1 MAIRNKSIP
10 LLARLQYCLPELYK
24 QDTEGILGFVK
35 RTKEGI
41 GRGNRASTV
50 LEKGDVLL
58 RIMPKSN
65 IDFTSVGLVIKL
77 LLTQNEEKKTVMGI
91 IKIDLSEIKQ
101 LPLVLI
107 VNQTFN
113 IIIYLKF

>member
-41 GRGNRASTV
+41 GRGNRALTV

-58 RIMPKSN
+58 RIMSN
-65 IDFTSVGLVIKL
+65 SNVDFTSVGLVIKL
-77 LLTQNEEKKTVMGI
+77 LLTQNEEKKKNYLMGL
-91 IKIDLSEIKQ
+91 IKIDLVGNKTASIG
-101 LPLVLI
+101 VDC
-107 VNQTFN
+107 
-113 IIIYLKF
+113 